1 MTCVYNKTISFY
13 CWSCTESFSQLSN
26 RLAFSALYF
35 STVVFDVVSDSSWQ
49 ITLSEIF
56 EVVGEGGGGGG
67 YFENIAR
74 MILHKIYCLHDVKRS
89 DDPF

>member
-1 MTCVYNKTISFY
+1 MIFY

-56 EVVGEGGGGGG
+56 EVVGEGGGD
-67 YFENIAR
+67 ISKT
-74 MILHKIYCLHDVKRS
+74 LHE
-89 DDPF
+89 